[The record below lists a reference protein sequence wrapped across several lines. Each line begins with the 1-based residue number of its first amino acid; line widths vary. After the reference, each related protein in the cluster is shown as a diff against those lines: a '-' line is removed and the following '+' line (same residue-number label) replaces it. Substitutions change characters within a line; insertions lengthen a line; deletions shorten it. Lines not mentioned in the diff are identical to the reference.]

1 MRIMVSC
8 VSQHAV
14 TERLKKKKKKK
25 RQISAINRAYF
36 HHSLLYGKFLTLTF
50 GFRIFLSDT
59 EVTFDTEDLSL
70 SDDVSAL

>member
-14 TERLKKKKKKK
+14 TERLKKKK
-25 RQISAINRAYF
+25 RQINAINRAYF
-36 HHSLLYGKFLTLTF
+36 HHSLLYGKFLILTF
-50 GFRIFLSDT
+50 GFRIFLSDL
-59 EVTFDTEDLSL
+59 FDTEDLGL

>member
-1 MRIMVSC
+1 MRIIVSC

-14 TERLKKKKKKK
+14 TKRLKKKKK

-59 EVTFDTEDLSL
+59 EVTFDTEDLGL

>member
-1 MRIMVSC
+1 MSC

-14 TERLKKKKKKK
+14 TERLKKKKK
-25 RQISAINRAYF
+25 RQISAISRAYF

-50 GFRIFLSDT
+50 GFRIFLSDL
-59 EVTFDTEDLSL
+59 FDTEDLGL

>member
-1 MRIMVSC
+1 MSC

-14 TERLKKKKKKK
+14 TERLKKKK
-25 RQISAINRAYF
+25 RQTNAINRAYF
-36 HHSLLYGKFLTLTF
+36 HHSLLYGKFVILTF

>member
-1 MRIMVSC
+1 MRIIVSC

-14 TERLKKKKKKK
+14 TKRLKKKKK

>member
-1 MRIMVSC
+1 MSC

-14 TERLKKKKKKK
+14 TERLKKKTK

-36 HHSLLYGKFLTLTF
+36 HHSLLYGKFLILTF
-50 GFRIFLSDT
+50 VFRIFLSDL
-59 EVTFDTEDLSL
+59 FDIEDLGL